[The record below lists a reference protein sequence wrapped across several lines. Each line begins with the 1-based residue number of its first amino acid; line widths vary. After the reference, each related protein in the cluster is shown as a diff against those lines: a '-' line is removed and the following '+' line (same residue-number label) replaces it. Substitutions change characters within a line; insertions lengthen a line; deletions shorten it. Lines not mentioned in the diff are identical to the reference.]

1 MALRIR
7 RTIIIIGI
15 PSRWIGG
22 YVYIKIFLRGKE
34 VIYAL
39 EVINEKTGRPPK
51 DYTNS
56 QWQQDLIRIRAVVQ
70 PSSFK
75 KMRVIPEP
83 RNFVGTYHGKTQYQC
98 YCDFINDVLNSIRRG
113 KPDYCYYIYQIA
125 ELLKYEQDR
134 LQAEWLEE
142 YRCFKISLL

>member
-1 MALRIR
+1 MFTSKKL
-7 RTIIIIGI
+7 
-15 PSRWIGG
+15 
-22 YVYIKIFLRGKE
+22 LRGKE
-34 VIYAL
+34 AIYAL

-51 DYTNS
+51 DYTDS

-75 KMRVIPEP
+75 KMRVIPKP

-125 ELLKYEQDR
+125 ELLKYEHDR
-134 LQAEWLEE
+134 LQAVWLEE
-142 YRCFKISLL
+142 ERCFELSLNK

>member
-1 MALRIR
+1 M
-7 RTIIIIGI
+7 IIGI

-22 YVYIKIFLRGKE
+22 CVYIKKTFIREGGNICFGSNQR
-34 VIYAL
+34 
-39 EVINEKTGRPPK
+39 KTGRPPK
-51 DYTNS
+51 DYTDS

-125 ELLKYEQDR
+125 ELLKYEHDR
-134 LQAEWLEE
+134 LQAVWLEE
-142 YRCFKISLL
+142 ERCFKLSLNK

>member
-1 MALRIR
+1 M
-7 RTIIIIGI
+7 
-15 PSRWIGG
+15 
-22 YVYIKIFLRGKE
+22 
-34 VIYAL
+34 

-51 DYTNS
+51 DYADS

-83 RNFVGTYHGKTQYQC
+83 RNFVDTYHGKTQYQC

-113 KPDYCYYIYQIA
+113 KSDYCYYIYQIA
-125 ELLKYEQDR
+125 ELLKYEHDR
-134 LQAEWLEE
+134 LQAVWLEE
-142 YRCFKISLL
+142 ERCFELSLNK